1 MSQERLFSARNP
13 WFTAGVGITVVVAIF
28 SAFVGFVW
36 LPSVQPDASF
46 QGIWNIICGAAGVPR
61 TWLKSEPL
69 AHSAIVTSSVV
80 VTPQM
85 LGGVDADAIGRGATL
100 ALKCTMCHGARGLSE
115 AESPNLAG
123 QPAAM
128 VHKEL
133 QYYKRG
139 ARMNAVMAPMA
150 LGLSDHDMSDLA
162 AYYAYLPRPAPF
174 RSVSEPVAPA
184 VVANGAPM
192 RNIPPCAACHG
203 GMEIKTGS
211 PRLKGESA
219 VYLEAQLKAF
229 TSGIRHDDI
238 SQQMRNIARQ
248 MTPAE
253 IDSAARYYS
262 GQP

>member
-13 WFTAGVGITVVVAIF
+13 WFTASVGITVVVAIF

-128 VHKEL
+128 VYKEL
-133 QYYKRG
+133 QYYKSG

-162 AYYAYLPRPAPF
+162 ACR
-174 RSVSEPVAPA
+174 VGG
-184 VVANGAPM
+184 GA
-192 RNIPPCAACHG
+192 H
-203 GMEIKTGS
+203 
-211 PRLKGESA
+211 
-219 VYLEAQLKAF
+219 
-229 TSGIRHDDI
+229 
-238 SQQMRNIARQ
+238 
-248 MTPAE
+248 
-253 IDSAARYYS
+253 
-262 GQP
+262 